1 MKEIKAQASGKKPP
15 VIHVTRDYGMFKRME
30 GNREVTARRAR
41 EVRTSIERIGLIP
54 VPIVVNEH
62 LEVIDGQGRLEAIS
76 QLELPVFYII
86 VPGLG
91 LQDCVAMNVNTTPW
105 RTIDYIKSYAET
117 GNDNYKRL
125 LKLINGYELPE
136 SVIICAATGVMST
149 ANPSVKTGGL
159 ELPEE
164 YYFAVDAMLAYVERF
179 AKVMKENGISNR
191 SPIYNA
197 LCFCYQCES
206 VDNERMFSQFVRYSH
221 KLNSARKT
229 DEVLETLTEIYNFG
243 RKKDRVYIATKYR
256 EYLDGKYA
264 WYSSYWGVRAVAP
277 RC

>member
-1 MKEIKAQASGKKPP
+1 
-15 VIHVTRDYGMFKRME
+15 ME

-76 QLELPVFYII
+76 QLKLPVFYII

-105 RTIDYIKSYAET
+105 RMIDYIKSYAET

-136 SVIICAATGVMST
+136 SVIICAVS
-149 ANPSVKTGGL
+149 
-159 ELPEE
+159 
-164 YYFAVDAMLAYVERF
+164 
-179 AKVMKENGISNR
+179 
-191 SPIYNA
+191 
-197 LCFCYQCES
+197 
-206 VDNERMFSQFVRYSH
+206 
-221 KLNSARKT
+221 
-229 DEVLETLTEIYNFG
+229 
-243 RKKDRVYIATKYR
+243 
-256 EYLDGKYA
+256 
-264 WYSSYWGVRAVAP
+264 
-277 RC
+277 